1 MDARLVRRLRNLAR
15 HARRLSDRASLCL
28 YVAGVRTPWEPR
40 PHLAAKVEELRFL
53 LGELDVDARHYAATT
68 LYALAMGERRRRTL
82 AAFFTP
88 PFVVRHA
95 IDSALAA
102 GLDLRRHT
110 VLDPAAGGAAFLSSL
125 AGRMREAGSKGRDI
139 CCHLHGIEIDGGL
152 ADLARGLIA
161 HRAGVRSCLGT
172 VTTADALLRW
182 NEARYRRVDAVLA
195 NPPYGRILGRT
206 AREAH
211 ADHAELVHPGHVN
224 QYALFTGLAIDA
236 VRPGGIVVLVIPAS
250 FLTGPLFGA
259 LRHHLRTTCRIGGVA
274 LIAESNGTFVDVQQ
288 EACILTLKRRP
299 KSGAVRQDPVPFSRL
314 SATAPRVDLGTVRLP
329 AGLDDPWFLPPFATR
344 PAAGP
349 FTLADYGV
357 QVRAGYFV
365 WNREKARM
373 TRRRTAKGLPLIW
386 ATNVRPGE
394 ACYPR
399 ARGGRGIDFVLLDTD
414 TPSIVR
420 DQAIVLQ
427 RTTNNRQARRLLPAL
442 VPREV
447 LTRYGG
453 FVTENHTIV
462 IRALS
467 AEVRLDV
474 LCALLSTVAVDQ
486 RFRRLSTG
494 SHVSVTTLRRLE
506 LPPPERFAALLEKF
520 KDPEVAARFAY
531 QMDESPGSHC
541 ASGLAVTPTH

>member
-1 MDARLVRRLRNLAR
+1 M
-15 HARRLSDRASLCL
+15 CL
-28 YVAGVRTPWEPR
+28 YVGGARTAWKPP
-40 PHLAAKVEELRFL
+40 PHLAAKIEELRFL

-102 GLDLRRHT
+102 GLNLCRHT
-110 VLDPAAGGAAFLSSL
+110 VLDPAAGGAAFLSAL

-139 CCHLHGIEIDGGL
+139 CCRLHGIEIDRGL
-152 ADLARGLIA
+152 AELARGLIA
-161 HRAGVRSCLGT
+161 HRAGARRCQSI

-182 NEARYRRVDAVLA
+182 NEGRYSQVDAVLA
-195 NPPYGRILGRT
+195 NPPYGRVLGRI

-211 ADHAELVHPGHVN
+211 AGHAGLVHPGHVN
-224 QYALFTGLAIDA
+224 QYALFAGLATEA
-236 VRPGGIVVLVIPAS
+236 VRPGGVVVLVIPAS

-274 LIAESNGTFVDVQQ
+274 LIAESNGAFLDVQQ

-299 KSGAVRQDPVPFSRL
+299 KSGAAGQEPVPFSRV
-314 SATAPRVDLGTVRLP
+314 SATMPRVDLGTIRLP
-329 AGLDDPWFLPPFATR
+329 DGLDDPWFLPPF
-344 PAAGP
+344 PQSSPVAGP

-365 WNREKARM
+365 WNREKPRM
-373 TRRRTAKGLPLIW
+373 TRRRTAKAVPLIW
-386 ATNVRPGE
+386 AKNVRLGE

-399 ARGGRGIDFVLLDTD
+399 ARRGRGIDFVLFESD

-420 DQAIVLQ
+420 NQAIVLQ

-447 LTRYGG
+447 VTRYGG

-462 IRALS
+462 IRALRP
-467 AEVRLDV
+467 EVRLDV
-474 LCALLSTVAVDQ
+474 LCALLSTDAVDQ

-506 LPPPERFAALLEKF
+506 LPPPQRFAALLEKF

-531 QMDESPGSHC
+531 QMDESQGSD
-541 ASGLAVTPTH
+541 STSELATTPTH